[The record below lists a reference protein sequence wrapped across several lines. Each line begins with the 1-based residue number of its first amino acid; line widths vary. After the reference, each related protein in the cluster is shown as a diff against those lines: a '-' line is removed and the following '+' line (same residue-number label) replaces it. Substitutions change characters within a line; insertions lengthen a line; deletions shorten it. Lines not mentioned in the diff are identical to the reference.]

1 MISHDVMHLLDY
13 YYDNDFGQVMCVG
26 PQPTGNIILDI
37 TERAKRT
44 IYTDN

>member
-26 PQPTGNIILDI
+26 PQPIGKYYSRHY
-37 TERAKRT
+37 RARKEDHLYR
-44 IYTDN
+44 